1 MPAAV
6 PACRAQR
13 THLRHP
19 AQIRLQ
25 FQRSSLWAGI
35 AMSVS
40 TCPKVPRA
48 ANRNIGRAAVVHCG
62 SPLRPS
68 GFASRRDS
76 SYSVKSTRGVVMAN
90 AVKQAKTEKISRK
103 TRHFGW
109 LWPLGVAA
117 TSVAGVAMVA
127 LRGCWHRRMSWPVR
141 MQEHSYQV
149 CLDCG
154 VKRLFDE
161 KRFCSY
167 GPFRYDLNELIAWE
181 TARRPEA
188 MPAPRAHRPAS

>member
-1 MPAAV
+1 
-6 PACRAQR
+6 
-13 THLRHP
+13 
-19 AQIRLQ
+19 
-25 FQRSSLWAGI
+25 
-35 AMSVS
+35 
-40 TCPKVPRA
+40 
-48 ANRNIGRAAVVHCG
+48 
-62 SPLRPS
+62 
-68 GFASRRDS
+68 
-76 SYSVKSTRGVVMAN
+76 MAD
-90 AVKQAKTEKISRK
+90 AVKHARSETINKK

-167 GPFRYDLNELIAWE
+167 GPFRYDLNQLIAWE
-181 TARRPEA
+181 TARQPEA